1 MPSSSRHTRTVSPP
15 LTTASYSNATAIG
28 QQKLNVVT
36 RLAIEGKSKKDWD
49 GASIKMY
56 LKVSRLLVYTRGHIP
71 YTSFVEKDDSARLY
85 R

>member
-56 LKVSRLLVYTRGHIP
+56 LKVSRFLIHTRRRIP
-71 YTSFVEKDDSARLY
+71 YASFVEQNEFA
-85 R
+85 